1 MVSYTPAWC
10 RSIGDAIIEYGLA
23 FKPIRYR
30 GKPAGVKLKQVNEAT
45 SMIAMNRQ
53 SKTILRSLVAHLEN
67 GKKARELANHLNILV
82 RDICNRRGG
91 FQAVE
96 IFTRICACYSKKV
109 PGIFLVQGQEL
120 FQLEP
125 EVNQDDVL
133 GYGPDGM
140 QSRGDLNAESRAY
153 LVQQDENR
161 AAALRITD
169 ARREA
174 RRQREQGPEDQDME
188 EADL

>member
-1 MVSYTPAWC
+1 MSYVHRNKTLTLNLK
-10 RSIGDAIIEYGLA
+10 RST
-23 FKPIRYR
+23 
-30 GKPAGVKLKQVNEAT
+30 GVKLKQVNESNA
-45 SMIAMNRQ
+45 MIGMADQ
-53 SKTILRSLVAHLEN
+53 AKTILRSMVSHLEN
-67 GKKARELANHLNILV
+67 KRKARELANHLNIYIT
-82 RDICNRRGG
+82 DIWKRRGG
-91 FQAVE
+91 YQAVE

-125 EVNQDDVL
+125 DANQEDVL

-140 QSRGDLNAESRAY
+140 QRRGDLNAESRAY
-153 LVQQDENR
+153 LVQQDDNR

-174 RRQREQGPEDQDME
+174 RRQREQGAEDQDME